1 MSVFLL
7 LIHLANGKIETV
19 QFKDYKIAA
28 SEAVYMMDH
37 NKEVI
42 AVEVFKGRKC
52 LLSYGE

>member
-7 LIHLANGKIETV
+7 LIHLANGKIESV
-19 QFKDYKIAA
+19 QFKDYKTAA
-28 SEAVYMMDH
+28 SEATYVMDH